1 MQLSVCRQC
10 RRHVGVSETACPF
23 CGAPREHV
31 MPGRPLLGKV
41 TRAAVFA
48 SVSAS
53 AACWSN
59 SPATSTTTSDGSGN
73 VSNHSGGSAVPAED
87 VSIPPPRPGMVSIG
101 GICRDGATGQPLA
114 GVNVELIP
122 GVGAG
127 KRGVKSDARG
137 RYAVD
142 DLAPGDWNV
151 RFWGPRDAQRMA
163 PPSQFVT
170 LKAGESKRIDG
181 NVDNRD
187 WSNVPMPYGAPPARR
202 RVV

>member
-1 MQLSVCRQC
+1 MQLQACGQC
-10 RRHVGVSETACPF
+10 RRHVAITEPACPF
-23 CGAPREHV
+23 CGAALERIA
-31 MPGRPLLGKV
+31 RRALIGKV

-48 SVSAS
+48 SASAS

-59 SPATSTTTSDGSGN
+59 SPATHGDSHALANHAGN
-73 VSNHSGGSAVPAED
+73 GSAQAD
-87 VSIPPPRPGMVSIG
+87 DITIPTPQPGMASIG
-101 GICRDGATGQPLA
+101 GICRDSATGQPLA
-114 GVNVELIP
+114 NVNVEIIP
-122 GVGAG
+122 GVGAD
-127 KRGVKSDARG
+127 KRGTKSDARG

-142 DLAPGDWNV
+142 NLPPGDWNV

-170 LKAGESKRIDG
+170 LKAGDAQRIDG